1 MVQSSRLLDSYYLK
15 KYGIKVLN
23 GRPRHPQTQGLV
35 ERHNSTLK
43 RKLQAWIQDS
53 GGCRHWTQVLPEIA
67 LSMNH
72 QIHSTTGESPYR
84 VVFKQQMRMQR
95 QSFADRI
102 AAVPENENSGLDGS
116 DASDGECENGSE
128 SDDGSEECDSD

>member
-1 MVQSSRLLDSYYLK
+1 MLK

-35 ERHNSTLK
+35 EKHNSTLK

-53 GGCRHWTQVLPEIA
+53 GCLHWAQALPEISF
-67 LSMNH
+67 SMNH

-84 VVFKQQMRMQR
+84 VVFKQKMRMQR
-95 QSFADRI
+95 LSFADRATAI
-102 AAVPENENSGLDGS
+102 PEDDDEELDEELDGSES
-116 DASDGECENGSE
+116 DASDTGGCGIDFELLA
-128 SDDGSEECDSD
+128 DDRE